1 MEAPE
6 IQRGRKINRICEMVE
21 RGGGVIFHD
30 IAALDGNDI
39 SFFNGAGQI
48 EISIENDNMKAGE
61 EIPVTWK
68 YLSDEAL
75 DEIVKIIH
83 DSNYGITH

>member
-6 IQRGRKINRICEMVE
+6 IQRKRKINRIYEMVE
-21 RGGGVIFHD
+21 RERGVVFHD

-39 SFFNGAGQI
+39 SFFDGAGQI

-61 EIPVTWK
+61 EIPVTWD

-83 DSNYGITH
+83 DSNYGITY

>member
-1 MEAPE
+1 MESKE
-6 IQRGRKINRICEMVE
+6 VQRSRKINRICEMVE
-21 RGGGVIFHD
+21 RGSGVVFHN
-30 IAALDGNDI
+30 IAALDGNDV
-39 SFFNGAGQI
+39 SFFDGAGQI
-48 EISIENDNMKAGE
+48 EILIENDNMKAGE

-68 YLSDEAL
+68 YFSDEAL